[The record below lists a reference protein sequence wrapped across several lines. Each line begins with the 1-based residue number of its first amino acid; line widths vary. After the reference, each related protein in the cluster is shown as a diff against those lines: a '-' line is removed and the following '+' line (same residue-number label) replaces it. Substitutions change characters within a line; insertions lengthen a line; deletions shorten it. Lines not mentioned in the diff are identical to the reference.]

1 MRQPT
6 GKHRPAITAIVLA
19 AGLSRRMEGSNKLLG
34 KYRERPLITH
44 VIDMLLASTV
54 TDIIVVTGYQ
64 ADLVKQ
70 VLTGDKL
77 QFVHNHRFEEGL
89 SSSLRCGIEAVS
101 PAAQGA
107 IICLGDMPLVTAKV
121 LDELIRAF
129 EEQSCTKICV
139 PANQGKWGNPVLWPR
154 HFFSSILQSC
164 GDAGARWL
172 MLRNPESIQEILIN
186 TEEIFT
192 DVDTPGDLENM
203 PIRD

>member
-1 MRQPT
+1 MMQPT
-6 GKHRPAITAIVLA
+6 GNHRPAITAIVLA
-19 AGLSRRMEGSNKLLG
+19 AGLSRRMEGGNKLLG
-34 KYRERPLITH
+34 QFKGRPLITH
-44 VIDMLLASTV
+44 VIDMLLASAV
-54 TDIIVVTGYQ
+54 TDIVVVTGHQ
-64 ADLVKQ
+64 ADLIQQ
-70 VLTGDKL
+70 VLMGDKL

-107 IICLGDMPLVTAKV
+107 IICLGDMPLVTARL

-139 PANQGKWGNPVLWPR
+139 PAHLGKWGNPVLWPR

-172 MLRNPESIQEILIN
+172 MLRNPESIHEILIDS
-186 TEEIFT
+186 EEIFT
-192 DVDTPGDLENM
+192 DVDTLGDLEDM
-203 PIRD
+203 